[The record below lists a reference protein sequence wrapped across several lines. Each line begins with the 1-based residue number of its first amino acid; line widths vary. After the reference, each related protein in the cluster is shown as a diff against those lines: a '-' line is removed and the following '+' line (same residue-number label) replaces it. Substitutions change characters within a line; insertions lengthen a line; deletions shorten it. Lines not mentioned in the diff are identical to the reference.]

1 MGKRSWNMAIPEL
14 VCATLDGRCDT
25 VTGSG
30 MASAVVVLGAII
42 GIAFGVYQF
51 LQVKAI
57 VLPQT
62 PAESDSICRD
72 ANQGS
77 EHAELMEL
85 SKLTSDDDKDSED
98 DKIDVTHAN
107 FEELIKIYEF
117 VRTGAASFLKS
128 QYTLCVKFTVVFA
141 LVIFVLCSSGTE
153 IVDGKI
159 EHSWDWSIGMLTSIS
174 FVVGALT
181 SLVAGYIGMTVAV
194 YSNTRVTVEA
204 VKPGSEGWRGSFN
217 AAFIAG
223 SVMGFALCGLALIVL
238 YILIEMYAGLGDGK
252 YSMEGSTSSASAKRL
267 FECIAGYGLGGS
279 SMALF
284 GRVGGGIFTKAADVG
299 ADLSG
304 KVAGVTV
311 RDPDTGKMVTHM
323 LDEDSP
329 YNPATI
335 ADNVGD
341 NVGDVAG
348 MGSDLF
354 GSFAEA
360 SCAALVISA
369 SSPEI
374 VSVGSSAFMFPLM
387 ISAVGI
393 VMCMLTSFVATHI
406 QPVQGEKDVEKVLK
420 VQLFTSAS
428 LMTIATLPLALCCL
442 PDTFTFVDLYEINT
456 DEVPDYSH
464 CTAWGAWICVVC
476 GLWGGC
482 LIGFI
487 TEYYTSHSYR
497 PVQEVAESCESGAA
511 TNIIYGLALG
521 YLSCIIPIVL
531 LSINV
536 FVSFQLCGMYGVSLA
551 ALGMLGTLCTCLS
564 IDVYGP
570 IADNA
575 GGLAEMA
582 EFPSFVRD
590 KTDALDAA
598 GNTTAAIGKGFAIG
612 SAALVSLA
620 LFGGFV
626 SRLAAHSYGGK
637 EVTINVLRPITFS
650 FLFLGAM
657 LPYWFTAYCMKS
669 VGMAAKAMVANVKK
683 QFQENGE
690 AIWNKTMTPNYQ
702 ECISISTDASP
713 KEMVAPAMLVM
724 LSPIIT
730 GALFGVEAVSGLLV
744 GSLISAVQLAIS
756 QSNSGGA
763 WDNAKKYV
771 ESGKVSVMMMI
782 TDDFAEQNPTMKI
795 EENATQ
801 MEVQSDQYINQEIN
815 VVQGKKT
822 ELHKAAVTGDTVGDP
837 LKDTSGP
844 ALNIV
849 MKLMAI
855 LSLVFSDFFVSINN
869 GRGLFNVPSSLDLSC
884 TSDGQ
889 CVH

>member
-1 MGKRSWNMAIPEL
+1 MG
-14 VCATLDGRCDT
+14 
-25 VTGSG
+25 
-30 MASAVVVLGAII
+30 
-42 GIAFGVYQF
+42 
-51 LQVKAI
+51 
-57 VLPQT
+57 
-62 PAESDSICRD
+62 
-72 ANQGS
+72 
-77 EHAELMEL
+77 
-85 SKLTSDDDKDSED
+85 
-98 DKIDVTHAN
+98 
-107 FEELIKIYEF
+107 
-117 VRTGAASFLKS
+117 
-128 QYTLCVKFTVVFA
+128 
-141 LVIFVLCSSGTE
+141 
-153 IVDGKI
+153 
-159 EHSWDWSIGMLTSIS
+159 
-174 FVVGALT
+174 
-181 SLVAGYIGMTVAV
+181 
-194 YSNTRVTVEA
+194 
-204 VKPGSEGWRGSFN
+204 
-217 AAFIAG
+217 
-223 SVMGFALCGLALIVL
+223 
-238 YILIEMYAGLGDGK
+238 
-252 YSMEGSTSSASAKRL
+252 
-267 FECIAGYGLGGS
+267 
-279 SMALF
+279 
-284 GRVGGGIFTKAADVG
+284 
-299 ADLSG
+299 
-304 KVAGVTV
+304 
-311 RDPDTGKMVTHM
+311 
-323 LDEDSP
+323 
-329 YNPATI
+329 
-335 ADNVGD
+335 
-341 NVGDVAG
+341 AG

-650 FLFLGAM
+650 FLFLA
-657 LPYWFTAYCMKS
+657 
-669 VGMAAKAMVANVKK
+669 
-683 QFQENGE
+683 
-690 AIWNKTMTPNYQ
+690 
-702 ECISISTDASP
+702 
-713 KEMVAPAMLVM
+713 AMLVM

-795 EENATQ
+795 EENGTQ

-822 ELHKAAVTGDTVGDP
+822 ELHKSAVTGDTVGDP

>member
-1 MGKRSWNMAIPEL
+1 
-14 VCATLDGRCDT
+14 
-25 VTGSG
+25 
-30 MASAVVVLGAII
+30 
-42 GIAFGVYQF
+42 
-51 LQVKAI
+51 
-57 VLPQT
+57 
-62 PAESDSICRD
+62 
-72 ANQGS
+72 
-77 EHAELMEL
+77 
-85 SKLTSDDDKDSED
+85 
-98 DKIDVTHAN
+98 
-107 FEELIKIYEF
+107 
-117 VRTGAASFLKS
+117 
-128 QYTLCVKFTVVFA
+128 
-141 LVIFVLCSSGTE
+141 
-153 IVDGKI
+153 
-159 EHSWDWSIGMLTSIS
+159 
-174 FVVGALT
+174 
-181 SLVAGYIGMTVAV
+181 
-194 YSNTRVTVEA
+194 
-204 VKPGSEGWRGSFN
+204 
-217 AAFIAG
+217 
-223 SVMGFALCGLALIVL
+223 
-238 YILIEMYAGLGDGK
+238 
-252 YSMEGSTSSASAKRL
+252 
-267 FECIAGYGLGGS
+267 
-279 SMALF
+279 
-284 GRVGGGIFTKAADVG
+284 
-299 ADLSG
+299 
-304 KVAGVTV
+304 
-311 RDPDTGKMVTHM
+311 
-323 LDEDSP
+323 
-329 YNPATI
+329 
-335 ADNVGD
+335 
-341 NVGDVAG
+341 

-420 VQLFTSAS
+420 AQLFTSAS
-428 LMTIATLPLALCCL
+428 LMAIATLPLALCCL
-442 PDTFTFVDLYEINT
+442 PDTFTFVDLYEIST

-464 CTAWGAWICVVC
+464 CTAWGAWICVLC

-575 GGLAEMA
+575 GGLAEMS
-582 EFPSFVRD
+582 EFPDRVRE

-626 SRLAAHSYGGK
+626 ARLTAHKQVNGTPLP
-637 EVTINVLRPITFS
+637 VIINVLQPITFA
-650 FLFLGAM
+650 FLFIGAM

-669 VGMAAKAMVANVKK
+669 VGEAAEQMVANVKE
-683 QFQENGE
+683 QFKANGPGIFDGSIVPDY
-690 AIWNKTMTPNYQ
+690 AA
-702 ECISISTDASP
+702 CIKISTDASL
-713 KEMVAPAMLVM
+713 KEMVAPACLVIFFP
-724 LSPIIT
+724 LLT
-730 GALFGVEAVSGLLV
+730 GILFGVEAVSGLLV

-771 ESGKVSVMMMI
+771 EAGKVTEEMEI
-782 TDDFAEQNPTMKI
+782 TQNFVESSHPDAESYACEVGKTMQVK
-795 EENATQ
+795 
-801 MEVQSDQYINQEIN
+801 M
-815 VVQGKKT
+815 GKKT
-822 ELHKAAVTGDTVGDP
+822 EVHVAAIIGDTVGDP

-855 LSLVFSDFFVSINN
+855 LSLVFSDFFVSVFQ
-869 GRGLFNVPSSLDLSC
+869 GRGLCQIPTTLNLVC
-884 TSDGQ
+884 TSSGE
-889 CVH
+889 CPTA